1 MKCGRRVDL
10 IGEEKRD
17 ATSRTCRG
25 VDVRHASKTRAQR
38 AKIPLLTFGL
48 SLSSFTSIS
57 YVVCIAGYLLFPG
70 LPISHGV
77 LKALLPGFTFLSWSG
92 FFLGLAESFAWG
104 WYCAL
109 TFGLLFNFF
118 SARGKA

>member
-1 MKCGRRVDL
+1 M
-10 IGEEKRD
+10 
-17 ATSRTCRG
+17 G
-25 VDVRHASKTRAQR
+25 VDVLQASTTQARR
-38 AKIPLLTFGL
+38 AKIPLLAFGL
-48 SLSSFTSIS
+48 GLSTFTSIS
-57 YVVCIAGYLLFPG
+57 YVLCIAGYLLFPD
-70 LPISHGV
+70 LPIGHAV
-77 LKALLPGFTFLSWSG
+77 LTALLPGFTFLSWSS